1 MGQIKNKKSGIF
13 LHIDQNISLADGECG
28 DKPDQFFLKKKKPH
42 LNKLIENYLIKLLS
56 SSYGNAVLPI

>member
-28 DKPDQFFLKKKKPH
+28 DKPDQFFLKKKKTTF
-42 LNKLIENYLIKLLS
+42 KQID
-56 SSYGNAVLPI
+56 